1 LVENATPPPRPETVK
16 EFLRNRLG
24 ESLQA
29 FAEVFRNPN
38 LRRLELAWVGSA
50 TGEWAAIVALS
61 VFAFESGGAAA
72 VGLVLLIRMLPAA
85 LAAPFSALLA
95 DRFPRVR
102 VMVAADLL
110 RAFAV
115 TGGAVA
121 VFADAPA
128 GLVYALAGVVA
139 VGSTAFRPAQ
149 AALVPTLARTPQE
162 LTAANV
168 ASSTIES
175 VAFFAGPALGGLLLA
190 ATSVG
195 VVFVAQAVAF
205 LWSALLVRRITA
217 KHVVTAEVGQRGIVR
232 ELAAGF
238 EAVARDSRLRLLIGL
253 FSAQTLVGG
262 ALNVLVVVTALELL
276 DVGEAGLG
284 FLTSA
289 DGLGGLVGAF
299 GALLL
304 VGRRRLAA
312 MFGVGILLWGVPLA
326 LIGVWPEYVVAFAM
340 LVVVGFAN
348 TIVDVAGLTLL
359 QRGVDN
365 SVLARVFGVLE
376 TVVLGAIAL
385 GGVLAALLVSVL
397 GIRGALVAA
406 GAFLPALTLLT
417 WRRLAAIDAAAVV
430 PTDRVALLRSG
441 PIFAPLP
448 PATVEHLAL
457 SLEPVTVSAGAE
469 IIRQGEPGDRFY
481 LVEEGELAVSVD
493 GRETGRLGRGDYFG
507 EIALLRD
514 VPRTATVSART
525 DALVYGLDR
534 DEFIAAVTGHTDS
547 ADAADAVI
555 ARRLSTL
562 RPEVA
567 SL

>member
-1 LVENATPPPRPETVK
+1 MRG
-16 EFLRNRLG
+16 FLRTRLA

-29 FAEVFRNPN
+29 FGDVFRNPN

-61 VFAFESGGAAA
+61 VFAFESGGATA
-72 VGLVLLIRMLPAA
+72 VGLVVLIRMLPAA
-85 LAAPFSALLA
+85 AAAPFSALLA
-95 DRFPRVR
+95 DRFPRTR
-102 VMVAADLL
+102 VMVAADLS

-115 TGGAVA
+115 IGAAVA

-128 GLVYALAGVVA
+128 GVVYALAGLVA
-139 VGSTAFRPAQ
+139 VVSTAFRPAQ

-195 VVFVAQAVAF
+195 VVFAAQAAAF
-205 LWSALLVRRITA
+205 LWSALLVRLISVEPLLAPEAVAGR
-217 KHVVTAEVGQRGIVR
+217 RGIVR
-232 ELAAGF
+232 ELGAGF

-253 FSAQTLVGG
+253 FGAQTLVGG
-262 ALNVLVVVTALELL
+262 ALNVLVVATALELL

-289 DGLGGLVGAF
+289 DGLGGLIGAA
-299 GALLL
+299 GALVL

-312 MFGVGILLWGVPLA
+312 AFGAGILLWGVPLA

-340 LVVVGFAN
+340 LVIVGLAN
-348 TIVDVAGLTLL
+348 TIVDVSGLTLL

-376 TVVLGAIAL
+376 TLVLGAIAL
-385 GGVLAALLVSVL
+385 GGVLAALLISVI
-397 GIRGALVAA
+397 GIRGALIAS
-406 GAFLPALTLLT
+406 GAFLPALALLT
-417 WRRLAAIDAAAVV
+417 WRRLAALDAAALV
-430 PTDRVALLRSG
+430 PADRVALLRSG

-448 PATVEHLAL
+448 PAIVEHLAL
-457 SLEPVTVSAGAE
+457 SLEAVTVLAGTE

-481 LVEEGELAVSVD
+481 LVADGELAVSMD
-493 GRETGRLGRGDYFG
+493 GRETARLGSGDSFG

-514 VPRTATVSART
+514 VPRTATVVAKT

-534 DEFIAAVTGHTDS
+534 DEFIAAVTGHADS

-555 ARRLSTL
+555 ARRLGTL

>member
-1 LVENATPPPRPETVK
+1 MSG
-16 EFLRNRLG
+16 FLRTRLT
-24 ESLQA
+24 ESIQA
-29 FAEVFRNPN
+29 FADVFRNPN

-72 VGLVLLIRMLPAA
+72 VGLVVLIRMLPAA
-85 LAAPFSALLA
+85 AAAPFSALLA
-95 DRFPRVR
+95 DRFPRTR
-102 VMVAADLL
+102 VMVAADLS

-115 TGGAVA
+115 TGAAVA
-121 VFADAPA
+121 VSADAPA
-128 GLVYALAGVVA
+128 GVVYALAGLVA
-139 VGSTAFRPAQ
+139 VISTAFRPAQ

-195 VVFVAQAVAF
+195 VVFAAQAVAF
-205 LWSALLVRRITA
+205 LWSALLVRRISVEPLVEPEA
-217 KHVVTAEVGQRGIVR
+217 GAGRRGIMR
-232 ELAAGF
+232 ELGAGF

-253 FSAQTLVGG
+253 FGAQTLVGG

-289 DGLGGLVGAF
+289 DGLGGLIGAA

-312 MFGVGILLWGVPLA
+312 AFGAGILLWGVPLA

-340 LVVVGFAN
+340 LVIVGLAN
-348 TIVDVAGLTLL
+348 TIVDVSGLTLL

-376 TVVLGAIAL
+376 TLVLGAIAL
-385 GGVLAALLVSVL
+385 GGVLAALLISVL
-397 GIRGALVAA
+397 GIRGALIAS
-406 GAFLPALTLLT
+406 GAFLPALALLT
-417 WRRLAAIDAAAVV
+417 WRRLAALDAAAVV
-430 PTDRVALLRSG
+430 PADRVALLRSG

-448 PATVEHLAL
+448 PAIVEHLAL
-457 SLEPVTVSAGAE
+457 SLEPVAVSAGTE

-481 LVEEGELAVSVD
+481 LVGDGELAVSMD
-493 GRETGRLGRGDYFG
+493 GRETARLGSGDSFG

-514 VPRTATVSART
+514 VPRTATVSAKT

-534 DEFIAAVTGHTDS
+534 DEFIAAVTGHAES

-555 ARRLSTL
+555 ARRLGTL

>member
-1 LVENATPPPRPETVK
+1 VSG
-16 EFLRNRLG
+16 FLRTRLA

-29 FAEVFRNPN
+29 FADVFRNRN
-38 LRRLELAWVGSA
+38 LRRLELAWLGSS

-72 VGLVLLIRMLPAA
+72 VGLVVLIRMLPAA
-85 LAAPFSALLA
+85 VAAPFSALLA
-95 DRFPRVR
+95 DRFSRTR
-102 VMVAADLL
+102 VMVAADLI
-110 RAFAV
+110 RALAV
-115 TGGAVA
+115 AGAAVA

-128 GLVYALAGVVA
+128 GVVYALAGLVA
-139 VGSTAFRPAQ
+139 VVSTAFRPAQ
-149 AALVPTLARTPQE
+149 ASLLPNLARRPQE

-195 VVFVAQAVAF
+195 VVFAAQAVAF
-205 LWSALLVRRITA
+205 LWSALLVHQI
-217 KHVVTAEVGQRGIVR
+217 VVEPVLATEAAAREQRGIGR

-238 EAVARDSRLRLLIGL
+238 EAVARDNRLRVLIGL
-253 FSAQTLVGG
+253 FGAQTLVGG
-262 ALNVLVVVTALELL
+262 ALNVLVVATALELL

-284 FLTSA
+284 LLASA
-289 DGLGGLVGAF
+289 DGLGGLLGAA

-304 VGRRRLAA
+304 VGRHRLAA
-312 MFGVGILLWGVPLA
+312 TFGAGILLWGVPLA

-340 LVVVGFAN
+340 LVIVGVAN

-359 QRGVDN
+359 QRGVDD

-376 TVVLGAIAL
+376 TLVLAAIAL
-385 GGVLAALLVSVL
+385 GGVLAAVLISWL
-397 GIRGALVAA
+397 GIRGALVAT
-406 GAFLPALTLLT
+406 GAFLPALALLT
-417 WRRLAAIDAAAVV
+417 WRRLAAIDAAAEV
-430 PTDRVALLRSG
+430 PSDRVALLRSG

-448 PATVEHLAL
+448 PPTIEHLAI
-457 SLEPVTVSAGAE
+457 SLDPVTLAPGMQ

-481 LVEEGELAVSVD
+481 VVAEGELAVSMD
-493 GRETGRLGRGDYFG
+493 GREMTTLGAGAYFG

-514 VPRTATVSART
+514 VPRTATVRART
-525 DALVYGLDR
+525 QALVYALDR
-534 DEFIAAVTGHTDS
+534 DEFIAAVTGHAES

-555 ARRLSTL
+555 ATRLSRF

-567 SL
+567 SF

>member
-1 LVENATPPPRPETVK
+1 MKA
-16 EFLRNRLG
+16 FLRAQLG
-24 ESLQA
+24 ESVQA
-29 FAEVFRNPN
+29 FVEVFRNPD

-72 VGLVLLIRMLPAA
+72 VGLVVLVRMLPAA
-85 LAAPFSALLA
+85 VAAPFSALLA
-95 DRFPRVR
+95 DRFPRTR
-102 VMVAADLL
+102 VMVVSDLT
-110 RAFAV
+110 RAVAV
-115 TGGAVA
+115 TGAAAA
-121 VFADAPA
+121 VFAEAPA
-128 GLVYALAGVVA
+128 GVVYALAGVVA
-139 VGSTAFRPAQ
+139 VVSTAFRPAQ
-149 AALVPTLARTPQE
+149 AALVPNLARTPQE

-175 VAFFAGPALGGLLLA
+175 LAFFAGPALGGLLLA

-195 VVFVAQAVAF
+195 VVFAAQAAAF
-205 LWSALLVRRITA
+205 LWSALLVHRISVEPLVEPRA
-217 KHVVTAEVGQRGIVR
+217 DAAPPGLVR

-238 EAVARDSRLRLLIGL
+238 EAVGRDSRLRLLIGL
-253 FSAQTLVGG
+253 FGAQTLVGG
-262 ALNVLVVVTALELL
+262 ALNVLVVATALELL

-284 FLTSA
+284 FLASA
-289 DGLGGLVGAF
+289 DGLGGLIGAVA
-299 GALLL
+299 ALLL
-304 VGRRRLAA
+304 VGPRRLAII
-312 MFGVGILLWGVPLA
+312 FGSGILLWGVPLA
-326 LIGVWPEYVVAFAM
+326 VIGIWPDYVVAFVM
-340 LVVVGFAN
+340 LVVVGIAN

-376 TVVLGAIAL
+376 TLVLGAIAL
-385 GGVLAALLVSVL
+385 GGVLAALLISLV
-397 GIRGALVAA
+397 GIQGALIVV
-406 GAFLPALTLLT
+406 GAFLPVLALLT
-417 WRRLAAIDAAAVV
+417 WPRLAAIDAAVVV
-430 PTDRVALLRSG
+430 PADRIALLRSG

-457 SLEPVTVSAGAE
+457 SLVPLSVPAGTE
-469 IIRQGEPGDRFY
+469 IVRQGDPGDRFY
-481 LVEEGELAVSVD
+481 LVGEGELVVSVD
-493 GRETGRLGRGDYFG
+493 GSDTARLGSGDYFG

-514 VPRTATVSART
+514 VPRTATVSAST

-534 DEFIAAVTGHTDS
+534 DEFIAAVTGHADS

-555 ARRLSTL
+555 ARRLGML

>member
-1 LVENATPPPRPETVK
+1 VSG
-16 EFLRNRLG
+16 FLRTRLA

-29 FAEVFRNPN
+29 FADVFRNPN

-72 VGLVLLIRMLPAA
+72 VGLVVLIRMLPAA
-85 LAAPFSALLA
+85 AAAPFSALLA
-95 DRFPRVR
+95 DRFPRTR
-102 VMVAADLL
+102 VMVAADLS

-115 TGGAVA
+115 TGAAVA

-128 GLVYALAGVVA
+128 GVVYALAGLVA
-139 VGSTAFRPAQ
+139 VVSTAFRPAQ

-195 VVFVAQAVAF
+195 VVFAAQAVAF
-205 LWSALLVRRITA
+205 LWSALLVRRISVEA
-217 KHVVTAEVGQRGIVR
+217 LVAREAVAVRRGIVR
-232 ELAAGF
+232 ELGAGF

-253 FSAQTLVGG
+253 FGAQTLVGG
-262 ALNVLVVVTALELL
+262 ALNVLVVATALELL

-289 DGLGGLVGAF
+289 DGLGGLIGAA
-299 GALLL
+299 GALVL

-312 MFGVGILLWGVPLA
+312 AFGAGILLWGVPLA

-340 LVVVGFAN
+340 LVIVGLAN
-348 TIVDVAGLTLL
+348 TIVDVSGLTLL

-376 TVVLGAIAL
+376 TLVLGAIAL
-385 GGVLAALLVSVL
+385 GGVLAALLISVL
-397 GIRGALVAA
+397 GIRGALIAA
-406 GAFLPALTLLT
+406 GAFLPALALLT
-417 WRRLAAIDAAAVV
+417 WRRLAALDAAAVV
-430 PTDRVALLRSG
+430 PADRVALLRSG

-448 PATVEHLAL
+448 PAIVEHLAL
-457 SLEPVTVSAGAE
+457 SLEALTVSAGTE
-469 IIRQGEPGDRFY
+469 IVRQGEPGDRFY
-481 LVEEGELAVSVD
+481 LVGEGELAVSVD
-493 GRETGRLGRGDYFG
+493 GRETAMLGGGDSFG
-507 EIALLRD
+507 EIALIRD
-514 VPRTATVSART
+514 VPRTATVVAQT

-534 DEFIAAVTGHTDS
+534 DEFIAAVTGHADS

-555 ARRLSTL
+555 ARRLGTL

>member
-1 LVENATPPPRPETVK
+1 MSG
-16 EFLRNRLG
+16 FLRTRLA
-24 ESLQA
+24 ESVQA
-29 FAEVFRNPN
+29 FADVFRNPN

-72 VGLVLLIRMLPAA
+72 VGLVVLIRMLPAA
-85 LAAPFSALLA
+85 AAAPFSALLA
-95 DRFPRVR
+95 DRFPRTR
-102 VMVAADLL
+102 VMVAADLS

-115 TGGAVA
+115 TGAAVA

-128 GLVYALAGVVA
+128 GVVYALAGLVA
-139 VGSTAFRPAQ
+139 VVSTAFRPAQ

-195 VVFVAQAVAF
+195 VVFAAQAVAF
-205 LWSALLVRRITA
+205 LWSALLVRRISVEA
-217 KHVVTAEVGQRGIVR
+217 LVAREAVAGRRGIVR
-232 ELAAGF
+232 ELGAGF

-253 FSAQTLVGG
+253 FGAQTLVGG
-262 ALNVLVVVTALELL
+262 ALNVLVVATALELL

-289 DGLGGLVGAF
+289 DGLGGLIGAA
-299 GALLL
+299 GALVL

-312 MFGVGILLWGVPLA
+312 TFGAGILLWGVPLA

-340 LVVVGFAN
+340 LVIVGLAN
-348 TIVDVAGLTLL
+348 TIVDVSGLTLL

-376 TVVLGAIAL
+376 TLVLGAIAL
-385 GGVLAALLVSVL
+385 GGVLAALLISVL
-397 GIRGALVAA
+397 GIRGALIAS
-406 GAFLPALTLLT
+406 GAFLPALALLT
-417 WRRLAAIDAAAVV
+417 WRRLAALDAAAVV
-430 PTDRVALLRSG
+430 PADRVALLRSG

-448 PATVEHLAL
+448 PAIVEHLAL
-457 SLEPVTVSAGAE
+457 SLEAVTVLAGTE
-469 IIRQGEPGDRFY
+469 IIRQGAPGDCFY
-481 LVEEGELAVSVD
+481 LVADGELAVSMD
-493 GRETGRLGRGDYFG
+493 GRETARLGSGDSFG

-514 VPRTATVSART
+514 VPRTATVVAKT

-534 DEFIAAVTGHTDS
+534 DEFIAAVTGHAES

-555 ARRLSTL
+555 ARRLGTL

>member
-1 LVENATPPPRPETVK
+1 VSG
-16 EFLRNRLG
+16 FLRTRLA
-24 ESLQA
+24 ESVQA
-29 FAEVFRNPN
+29 FADVFRNPN

-72 VGLVLLIRMLPAA
+72 VGLVVLIRMLPAA
-85 LAAPFSALLA
+85 AAAPFSALLA
-95 DRFPRVR
+95 DRFPRTR
-102 VMVAADLL
+102 VMVGADLS

-115 TGGAVA
+115 TGAAVA

-128 GLVYALAGVVA
+128 GVVYALAGLVA
-139 VGSTAFRPAQ
+139 VVSTAFRPAQ
-149 AALVPTLARTPQE
+149 AALV
-162 LTAANV
+162 V
-168 ASSTIES
+168 
-175 VAFFAGPALGGLLLA
+175 FA
-190 ATSVG
+190 
-195 VVFVAQAVAF
+195 AQAVAF
-205 LWSALLVRRITA
+205 LWSALLVRRIS
-217 KHVVTAEVGQRGIVR
+217 VGPLVAPEAAAGRRGIMR
-232 ELAAGF
+232 ELGAGF

-253 FSAQTLVGG
+253 FGAQTLVGG
-262 ALNVLVVVTALELL
+262 ALNVLVVATALELL

-289 DGLGGLVGAF
+289 DGLGGLIGAA
-299 GALLL
+299 GALVL

-312 MFGVGILLWGVPLA
+312 AFGTGILLWGVPLA

-340 LVVVGFAN
+340 LVIVGFAN
-348 TIVDVAGLTLL
+348 TIVDVSGLTLL

-376 TVVLGAIAL
+376 TLVLGAIAL
-385 GGVLAALLVSVL
+385 GGVLAALLISAL
-397 GIRGALVAA
+397 GIRGALIAA
-406 GAFLPALTLLT
+406 GAFLPALALLT
-417 WRRLAAIDAAAVV
+417 WRRLAALDAASVV
-430 PTDRVALLRSG
+430 PADRVALLRSG

-448 PATVEHLAL
+448 QAIVEHLAL
-457 SLEPVTVSAGAE
+457 SLEAVTVLAGTE

-481 LVEEGELAVSVD
+481 LVGEGELAVSMD
-493 GRETGRLGRGDYFG
+493 GRETARLGSGDSFG

-514 VPRTATVSART
+514 VPRTATVSAKT
-525 DALVYGLDR
+525 DALVYGLKR
-534 DEFIAAVTGHTDS
+534 DEFIAAVTGHAES

-555 ARRLSTL
+555 ARRLGTL

>member
-1 LVENATPPPRPETVK
+1 VSG
-16 EFLRNRLG
+16 FLRTRLA

-29 FAEVFRNPN
+29 FGDVFRNPN

-61 VFAFESGGAAA
+61 VFAFRSGGAAA
-72 VGLVLLIRMLPAA
+72 VGLVVLIRMLPAA
-85 LAAPFSALLA
+85 VAAPFSALLA
-95 DRFPRVR
+95 DRFSRTR
-102 VMVAADLL
+102 VMVAADLT

-115 TGGAVA
+115 AAAALA
-121 VFADAPA
+121 VFADTPA
-128 GLVYALAGVVA
+128 GVIYALAGVVA
-139 VGSTAFRPAQ
+139 ILSTAFRPAQ
-149 AALVPTLARTPQE
+149 AALVPTVARTPQE

-168 ASSTIES
+168 VSSTIES

-195 VVFVAQAVAF
+195 VVFAAQAGAF
-205 LWSALLVRRITA
+205 LWSALLVHRISLGPGMPP
-217 KHVVTAEVGQRGIVR
+217 EVAIERHGIIR
-232 ELAAGF
+232 ELGAGF

-253 FSAQTLVGG
+253 FGAQTLVGG

-289 DGLGGLVGAF
+289 DGLGGLVGAA

-312 MFGVGILLWGVPLA
+312 IFGGGILLWSVPLA
-326 LIGVWPEYVVAFAM
+326 LIGIWPEYIVAFAM
-340 LVVVGFAN
+340 LVLVGLAN
-348 TIVDVAGLTLL
+348 TVVDVAGLTLL

-376 TVVLGAIAL
+376 TLVLGAVAL
-385 GGVLAALLVSVL
+385 GGVLAALLISLV
-397 GIRGALVAA
+397 GIRGALIAA
-406 GAFLPALTLLT
+406 GAFLPAIALLT
-417 WRRLAAIDAAAVV
+417 WRRLAAIDAVAEV
-430 PTDRVALLRSG
+430 PADRVALLRYG

-457 SLEPVTVSAGAE
+457 SLEPVTVSAGTHV
-469 IIRQGEPGDRFY
+469 IRQGEPGDRFY
-481 LVEEGELAVSVD
+481 LVAEGELAVSMD
-493 GRETGRLGRGDYFG
+493 GKETDTLGQGDYFG

-514 VPRTATVSART
+514 VPRTATVTAKT

-534 DEFIAAVTGHTDS
+534 EEFIAAVTGHAES

>member
-1 LVENATPPPRPETVK
+1 VTD
-16 EFLRNRLG
+16 FLRTRLG
-24 ESLQA
+24 QSLQA

-72 VGLVLLIRMLPAA
+72 VGLIVLIRMLPAA

-102 VMVAADLL
+102 VMVAADLM

-115 TGGAVA
+115 TGAAVA
-121 VFADAPA
+121 VFVDAPT
-128 GLVYALAGVVA
+128 GLVYALAGAVA
-139 VGSTAFRPAQ
+139 VVSTAFRPAQ
-149 AALVPTLARTPQE
+149 AALVPTLTRTTQE

-175 VAFFAGPALGGLLLA
+175 VAFFAGPALGGVLLA

-195 VVFVAQAVAF
+195 VVFAAQAAAF
-205 LWSALLVRRITA
+205 LWSALLVHRIKVEHVITA
-217 KHVVTAEVGQRGIVR
+217 ETSQRGIVR

-289 DGLGGLVGAF
+289 DGLGGLVGSL

-312 MFGVGILLWGVPLA
+312 TFGAGILLWGVPLA

-340 LVVVGFAN
+340 LVVVGLAN

-365 SVLARVFGVLE
+365 NVLARVFGVLE
-376 TVVLGAIAL
+376 TVVLSAIAL
-385 GGVLAALLVSVL
+385 GGVLAALLVSLL

-457 SLEPVTVSAGAE
+457 SLEPVTVLAGAD
-469 IIRQGEPGDRFY
+469 IVRQGEPGDRFY
-481 LVEEGELAVSVD
+481 LVEEGELVVRVD
-493 GRETGRLGRGDYFG
+493 GRETGTLGRADYFG

>member
-1 LVENATPPPRPETVK
+1 MSD
-16 EFLRNRLG
+16 FLRTRLA
-24 ESLQA
+24 ESFRA
-29 FAEVFRNPN
+29 FADVFRSPD

-72 VGLVLLIRMLPAA
+72 VGLVVLIRMLPAA
-85 LAAPFSALLA
+85 AVAPFSALLA
-95 DRFPRVR
+95 DRFPRMR
-102 VMVAADLL
+102 VMVAADLS

-115 TGGAVA
+115 TGAAVA
-121 VFADAPA
+121 VFAEAPA
-128 GLVYALAGVVA
+128 GVVYALAGLVA
-139 VGSTAFRPAQ
+139 VVSTAFRPAQ

-175 VAFFAGPALGGLLLA
+175 VAFFVGPALGGLLLA

-195 VVFVAQAVAF
+195 IVFGAQAVAF
-205 LWSALLVRRITA
+205 LWSAVLVRRIS
-217 KHVVTAEVGQRGIVR
+217 VGPLAPEAAAGRRGIVR
-232 ELAAGF
+232 ELGAGF

-253 FSAQTLVGG
+253 FGAQTLVGG
-262 ALNVLVVVTALELL
+262 ALNVLVVATALELL

-284 FLTSA
+284 LLTSA
-289 DGLGGLVGAF
+289 DGLGGLIGAA
-299 GALLL
+299 GALVL

-312 MFGVGILLWGVPLA
+312 AFGAGILLWGVPLA
-326 LIGVWPEYVVAFAM
+326 LIGVWPEYMVAFAM
-340 LVVVGFAN
+340 LVIVGLAN

-376 TVVLGAIAL
+376 TLVLGAIAL
-385 GGVLAALLVSVL
+385 GGVLAALLISVL
-397 GIRGALVAA
+397 GIRGALIAV
-406 GAFLPALTLLT
+406 GAFLPALALLT
-417 WRRLAAIDAAAVV
+417 WRRLAALDAAAAV
-430 PTDRVALLRSG
+430 PADRVALLRSG

-448 PATVEHLAL
+448 PPIVEHLAL
-457 SLEPVTVSAGAE
+457 SLEPVTVLAGTK
-469 IIRQGEPGDRFY
+469 IVRQGEPGDRFY
-481 LVEEGELAVSVD
+481 VVEEGELEVSVD
-493 GRETGRLGRGDYFG
+493 GRETASLGSGDSFG

-514 VPRTATVSART
+514 VPRTATVSAKT

-534 DEFIAAVTGHTDS
+534 DEFIAAVTGHADS

-555 ARRLSTL
+555 ARRLGTL

>member
-1 LVENATPPPRPETVK
+1 LSG
-16 EFLRNRLG
+16 FLRTRLA

-29 FAEVFRNPN
+29 FADVFRNPN

-72 VGLVLLIRMLPAA
+72 VGLVVLIRMLPAA
-85 LAAPFSALLA
+85 VAAPFSALLA
-95 DRFPRVR
+95 DRLPRTR
-102 VMVAADLL
+102 VMVAADLI

-115 TGGAVA
+115 AGAAAA
-121 VFADAPA
+121 VFAGAPA
-128 GLVYALAGVVA
+128 GVVYALAGLVA
-139 VGSTAFRPAQ
+139 VVSTAFRPAQ
-149 AALVPTLARTPQE
+149 AALLPNLARTPQE

-195 VVFVAQAVAF
+195 VVFAAQAAAF
-205 LWSALLVRRITA
+205 LWSALLVHRVIVEPVVATA
-217 KHVVTAEVGQRGIVR
+217 AEGGERGIVR

-238 EAVARDSRLRLLIGL
+238 ETVARDSRLRVLIGL
-253 FSAQTLVGG
+253 FGAQTLVGG
-262 ALNVLVVVTALELL
+262 ALNVLVVATALELL

-284 FLTSA
+284 LLASA
-289 DGLGGLVGAF
+289 DGLGGLLGAA

-312 MFGVGILLWGVPLA
+312 IFGAGILLWGVPLA
-326 LIGVWPEYVVAFAM
+326 LIGVWPDYAVAFAM
-340 LVVVGFAN
+340 LVIVGLAN

-359 QRGVDN
+359 QRGVDD

-376 TVVLGAIAL
+376 TLVLTAIAL
-385 GGVLAALLVSVL
+385 GGVLAALLISWL
-397 GIRGALVAA
+397 GIRGALVAV
-406 GAFLPALTLLT
+406 GAFLPALALLA
-417 WRRLAAIDAAAVV
+417 WRRLVAIDAGAEV
-430 PTDRVALLRSG
+430 PTDRIALLRSG

-448 PATVEHLAL
+448 TTTVEHLAL
-457 SLEPVTVSAGAE
+457 SLEPVTVAPE
-469 IIRQGEPGDRFY
+469 TQIIRQGEPGDRFY
-481 LVEEGELAVSVD
+481 VVAEGNLAVSMD
-493 GRETGRLGRGDYFG
+493 GKETATLGAGDHFG

-514 VPRTATVSART
+514 VPRTATVVAKT
-525 DALVYGLDR
+525 EALLYALDR
-534 DEFIAAVTGHTDS
+534 DEFIAAVTGHAES
-547 ADAADAVI
+547 VDAADAVI
-555 ARRLSTL
+555 ATRLSAL

>member
-1 LVENATPPPRPETVK
+1 VID
-16 EFLRNRLG
+16 FLRVRLA
-24 ESLQA
+24 ESFQA
-29 FAEVFRNPN
+29 FADVFRNPN

-50 TGEWAAIVALS
+50 TGEWAAVVALS

-72 VGLVLLIRMLPAA
+72 VGLVVLIRMLPAA
-85 LAAPFSALLA
+85 VAAPFSALLA
-95 DRFPRVR
+95 DRFSRTR
-102 VMVAADLL
+102 VMVGADLV
-110 RAFAV
+110 RALAV
-115 TGGAVA
+115 AGAAVA

-128 GLVYALAGVVA
+128 GVVYALAGAVA
-139 VGSTAFRPAQ
+139 VVSTTFRPAQ

-195 VVFVAQAVAF
+195 VVFGAQAAAF
-205 LWSALLVRRITA
+205 VWSALLVRRIAVETA
-217 KHVVTAEVGQRGIVR
+217 ATTEIAPGRRGITR

-253 FSAQTLVGG
+253 FGAQTLVGG
-262 ALNVLVVVTALELL
+262 ALNVLVVATALELL

-289 DGLGGLVGAF
+289 DGLGGLLGAA

-304 VGRRRLAA
+304 VGRRRLAVA
-312 MFGVGILLWGVPLA
+312 FGAGILIWGVPLA

-340 LVVVGFAN
+340 LVAVGFAN

-376 TVVLGAIAL
+376 TLVLGAIAL
-385 GGVLAALLVSVL
+385 GGVLAALLVDLL

-406 GAFLPALTLLT
+406 GAFLPTLVLLT

-430 PTDRVALLRSG
+430 PADRVALLRAG
-441 PIFAPLP
+441 PIFAPLSLP
-448 PATVEHLAL
+448 TLEHLAL
-457 SLEPVTVSAGAE
+457 SLEPLTVSAGTDIVHE
-469 IIRQGEPGDRFY
+469 GEPGDRFY
-481 LVEEGELAVSVD
+481 LVGEGELAVSVD
-493 GRETGRLGRGDYFG
+493 GRETATLRSGDHFG

-514 VPRTATVSART
+514 VPRTATVSAVT
-525 DALVYGLDR
+525 DALLYGLDR
-534 DEFIAAVTGHTDS
+534 DEFIAAVTGHADS
-547 ADAADAVI
+547 VDAADAVI
-555 ARRLSTL
+555 ARRLGML

>member
-1 LVENATPPPRPETVK
+1 VSG
-16 EFLRNRLG
+16 FLRTRLA
-24 ESLQA
+24 ESVQA
-29 FAEVFRNPN
+29 FADVFRNPN

-72 VGLVLLIRMLPAA
+72 VGLVVLIRMLPAA
-85 LAAPFSALLA
+85 AAAPFSALLA
-95 DRFPRVR
+95 DRFPRTR
-102 VMVAADLL
+102 VMVAADLS

-115 TGGAVA
+115 TAAAVA
-121 VFADAPA
+121 VFADTPA
-128 GLVYALAGVVA
+128 GVVYALAGLVA
-139 VGSTAFRPAQ
+139 VVSTAFRPAQ

-195 VVFVAQAVAF
+195 VVFAAQAVAF
-205 LWSALLVRRITA
+205 LWSALLVRRIS
-217 KHVVTAEVGQRGIVR
+217 VGPLVAPEAAAGRRGIMR
-232 ELAAGF
+232 ELGAGF

-253 FSAQTLVGG
+253 FGAQTLVGG
-262 ALNVLVVVTALELL
+262 ALNVLVVATALELL

-289 DGLGGLVGAF
+289 DGLGGLIGAA
-299 GALLL
+299 GALVL

-312 MFGVGILLWGVPLA
+312 AFGTGILLWGVPLA

-340 LVVVGFAN
+340 LVIVGFAN
-348 TIVDVAGLTLL
+348 TIVDVSGLTLL

-376 TVVLGAIAL
+376 TLVLGAIAL
-385 GGVLAALLVSVL
+385 GGVLAALLISAL
-397 GIRGALVAA
+397 GIRGALIAA
-406 GAFLPALTLLT
+406 GAFLPALALLT
-417 WRRLAAIDAAAVV
+417 WRRLAALDAASVV
-430 PTDRVALLRSG
+430 PADRVALLRSG

-448 PATVEHLAL
+448 QAIVEHLAL
-457 SLEPVTVSAGAE
+457 SLEAVTVLAGTE

-481 LVEEGELAVSVD
+481 LVGEGELGVSVD
-493 GRETGRLGRGDYFG
+493 GRETATLGSGDSFG

-514 VPRTATVSART
+514 VPRTATVSAKT
-525 DALVYGLDR
+525 DALVYGLKR
-534 DEFIAAVTGHTDS
+534 DEFIAAVTGHAES

-555 ARRLSTL
+555 ARRLGTL

>member
-1 LVENATPPPRPETVK
+1 
-16 EFLRNRLG
+16 
-24 ESLQA
+24 
-29 FAEVFRNPN
+29 
-38 LRRLELAWVGSA
+38 
-50 TGEWAAIVALS
+50 
-61 VFAFESGGAAA
+61 
-72 VGLVLLIRMLPAA
+72 
-85 LAAPFSALLA
+85 
-95 DRFPRVR
+95 
-102 VMVAADLL
+102 
-110 RAFAV
+110 
-115 TGGAVA
+115 
-121 VFADAPA
+121 
-128 GLVYALAGVVA
+128 
-139 VGSTAFRPAQ
+139 
-149 AALVPTLARTPQE
+149 
-162 LTAANV
+162 
-168 ASSTIES
+168 
-175 VAFFAGPALGGLLLA
+175 
-190 ATSVG
+190 
-195 VVFVAQAVAF
+195 
-205 LWSALLVRRITA
+205 
-217 KHVVTAEVGQRGIVR
+217 VR

-289 DGLGGLVGAF
+289 DGLGGLVGAL
-299 GALLL
+299 GALFL

-312 MFGVGILLWGVPLA
+312 TFGAGILLWGVPLA

-376 TVVLGAIAL
+376 TVVLSAIAL
-385 GGVLAALLVSVL
+385 GGVLAALLVSLL

-457 SLEPVTVSAGAE
+457 SLEPVTVVAGTD
-469 IIRQGEPGDRFY
+469 IVRQGEPGDRFY
-481 LVEEGELAVSVD
+481 LVEEGELAVRVD
-493 GRETGRLGRGDYFG
+493 GRETGTLGRGDYFG

-547 ADAADAVI
+547 AEAADAVI
-555 ARRLSTL
+555 AKRLSTL

>member
-1 LVENATPPPRPETVK
+1 LSG
-16 EFLRNRLG
+16 FLRTRLA

-29 FAEVFRNPN
+29 FADVFRNPN

-72 VGLVLLIRMLPAA
+72 VGLVVLIRMLPAA
-85 LAAPFSALLA
+85 VAAPFSALLA
-95 DRFPRVR
+95 DRLPRTR
-102 VMVAADLL
+102 VMVAADLI

-115 TGGAVA
+115 AGAAAA
-121 VFADAPA
+121 VFAGAPA
-128 GLVYALAGVVA
+128 GVVYALAGLVA
-139 VGSTAFRPAQ
+139 VVSTAFRPAQ
-149 AALVPTLARTPQE
+149 AALLPNLARTPQE

-195 VVFVAQAVAF
+195 VVFAAQAAAF
-205 LWSALLVRRITA
+205 LWSALLVHRVIVEPVVATA
-217 KHVVTAEVGQRGIVR
+217 AEGGERGIVR

-238 EAVARDSRLRLLIGL
+238 ETVARDSRLRVLIGL
-253 FSAQTLVGG
+253 FGAQTLVGG
-262 ALNVLVVVTALELL
+262 ALNVLVVATALELL

-284 FLTSA
+284 LLASA
-289 DGLGGLVGAF
+289 DGLGGLLGAA

-312 MFGVGILLWGVPLA
+312 IFGAGILLWGVPLA
-326 LIGVWPEYVVAFAM
+326 LIGVWPDYAVAFAM
-340 LVVVGFAN
+340 LVIVGLAN

-359 QRGVDN
+359 QRGVDD

-376 TVVLGAIAL
+376 TLVLTAIAL
-385 GGVLAALLVSVL
+385 GGVLAALLISWL
-397 GIRGALVAA
+397 GIRGALVAV
-406 GAFLPALTLLT
+406 GAFLPALALLA
-417 WRRLAAIDAAAVV
+417 WRRLVAIDAGAEV
-430 PTDRVALLRSG
+430 PTDRIALLRSG

-448 PATVEHLAL
+448 TTTVEHLAL
-457 SLEPVTVSAGAE
+457 SLEPVTVAPE
-469 IIRQGEPGDRFY
+469 TQIIRQGEPGDRFY
-481 LVEEGELAVSVD
+481 VVAEGKLAVSMD
-493 GRETGRLGRGDYFG
+493 GKETATLDAGDHFG

-514 VPRTATVSART
+514 VPRTATVVAKT
-525 DALVYGLDR
+525 EALLYALDR
-534 DEFIAAVTGHTDS
+534 DEFIAAVTGHAES
-547 ADAADAVI
+547 VDAADAVI
-555 ARRLSTL
+555 ATRLSAL

-567 SL
+567 SF

>member
-1 LVENATPPPRPETVK
+1 VSG
-16 EFLRNRLG
+16 FLRTRLA

-29 FAEVFRNPN
+29 FADVFRNRN
-38 LRRLELAWVGSA
+38 LRRLELAWLGSS

-72 VGLVLLIRMLPAA
+72 VGLVVLIRMLPAA
-85 LAAPFSALLA
+85 VAAPFSALLA
-95 DRFPRVR
+95 DRFSRTR
-102 VMVAADLL
+102 VMVAADLI
-110 RAFAV
+110 RALAV
-115 TGGAVA
+115 AGAAVA

-128 GLVYALAGVVA
+128 GVVYALAGLVA
-139 VGSTAFRPAQ
+139 VVSTAFRPAQ
-149 AALVPTLARTPQE
+149 ASLLPNLARRPQE

-195 VVFVAQAVAF
+195 VVFAAQAVAF
-205 LWSALLVRRITA
+205 LWSALLVHQI
-217 KHVVTAEVGQRGIVR
+217 VVEPVLATEAAAREQRGIGR

-238 EAVARDSRLRLLIGL
+238 EAVARDNRLRVLIGL
-253 FSAQTLVGG
+253 FGAQTLVGG
-262 ALNVLVVVTALELL
+262 ALNVLVVATALELL

-284 FLTSA
+284 LLASA
-289 DGLGGLVGAF
+289 DGLGGLLGAA

-304 VGRRRLAA
+304 VGRHRLAA
-312 MFGVGILLWGVPLA
+312 TFGAGILLWGVPLA

-340 LVVVGFAN
+340 LVIVGVAN

-359 QRGVDN
+359 QRGVDD

-376 TVVLGAIAL
+376 TLVLAAIAL
-385 GGVLAALLVSVL
+385 GGVLAAVLISWL
-397 GIRGALVAA
+397 GIRGALVAT
-406 GAFLPALTLLT
+406 GAFLPALALLT
-417 WRRLAAIDAAAVV
+417 WRRLAAIDAAAEV
-430 PTDRVALLRSG
+430 PSDRVALLRSG

-448 PATVEHLAL
+448 PPTIEHLAI
-457 SLEPVTVSAGAE
+457 SLDPVTLAPGMQ

-481 LVEEGELAVSVD
+481 VVAKGELAVSMD
-493 GRETGRLGRGDYFG
+493 GREMTTLGAGAYFG

-514 VPRTATVSART
+514 VPRTATVRART
-525 DALVYGLDR
+525 QALVYALDR
-534 DEFIAAVTGHTDS
+534 DEFIAAVTGHAES

-555 ARRLSTL
+555 ATRLSRF

-567 SL
+567 SF